1 MECGARFAL
10 IKNEWF
16 EHFFK
21 TIFHSTDS
29 QSFVKNRNTNRF
41 LMQIS
46 VCHRKLWK
54 VEFAPSDSENLEKW
68 VSGENTRLLG
78 NHFPTDVESRE
89 SSEKLPNCT
98 KCAHAALQFFDI
110 YVNSIILAGMCRR
123 SSAIIGFGSGCKQMK
138 FNKLCKC
145 LSEYCHVTSRHGTNS
160 YWAPNNNIKQLI

>member
-16 EHFFK
+16 GHFFK

-41 LMQIS
+41 PMQIS
-46 VCHRKLWK
+46 VCHRKIL
-54 VEFAPSDSENLEKW
+54 ESGIRSEW
-68 VSGENTRLLG
+68 
-78 NHFPTDVESRE
+78 FRE
-89 SSEKLPNCT
+89 SWNEFQAKTHDYSEIISLRMSNRASLPRSCQIVQNART
-98 KCAHAALQFFDI
+98 QLFNFDI